1 MSQFF
6 TWLEQRINDY
16 EQARERGL
24 KAYKTRW
31 KKVLAEA
38 NDGVEP
44 KESTKGLHAPFDG
57 YVHTWAK
64 GDHDYEA
71 TYLRGQF
78 LPWSSEHESMS
89 DGAFTD
95 DTRIRD
101 VPVERAEKFMTAFAD
116 LSDEARA
123 TVAVYTGRPYCC
135 NKTGEKLIYVY
146 VSKCPADLC
155 SAIEDFLMGDLYKL
169 QRFAEEKLQ
178 AERDERDAAHQ
189 NGEDSPEGR
198 VVITGI
204 VLAFKW
210 QGSDYG
216 DVLKMLV
223 QDDRGFRVWGSVPA
237 SLDGAERES
246 RISFTA
252 TVSQSDRDT
261 KFGFFKRP
269 TKSVVL
275 DDESAAA

>member
-1 MSQFF
+1 MNQFF
-6 TWLEQRINDY
+6 TWLELRIGEY
-16 EQARERGL
+16 EKARQRGL
-24 KAYKTRW
+24 KAHKTRW

-44 KESTKGLHAPFDG
+44 NESTKGLHAPFDG
-57 YVHTWAK
+57 YVHTWVK
-64 GDHDYEA
+64 GDHDFES

-78 LPWSSEHESMS
+78 LPWSSEHETMS

-95 DTRIRD
+95 DTRISG
-101 VPVERAEKFMTAFAD
+101 VPVERAEKFMTGFAE

-123 TVAVYTGRPYCC
+123 TVAVYTGKPYHCD
-135 NKTGEKLIYVY
+135 KTGDHLVYVY
-146 VSKCPADLC
+146 ISKCPADLC
-155 SAIEDFLMGDLYKL
+155 SAIDDFLMGDLYKL
-169 QRFAEEKLQ
+169 QRLAIEQSE
-178 AERDERDAAHQ
+178 AERAARDKAHEE
-189 NGEDSPEGR
+189 GEDAPEGR
-198 VVITGI
+198 VEITGT
-204 VLAFKW
+204 VLSFKW
-210 QGSDYG
+210 QSSDYG

-237 SLDGAERES
+237 SLDDAERES

-269 TKSVVL
+269 TKAVVL

>member
-1 MSQFF
+1 MSKQFF
-6 TWLEQRINDY
+6 NWLELRISEY
-16 EQARERGL
+16 EKARQRGL

-44 KESTKGLHAPFDG
+44 NESVKGLHAPFDG
-57 YVHTWAK
+57 YVHSWMK
-64 GDHDYEA
+64 GDREYEA

-78 LPWSSEHESMS
+78 LPWSSEHESLS
-89 DGAFTD
+89 EGGFTD

-101 VPVERAEKFMTAFAD
+101 VPVERAEKFLAGFAE

-123 TVAVYTGRPYCC
+123 TVAVYTGRPYHCD
-135 NKTGEKLIYVY
+135 KTGDHLVYVY

-155 SAIEDFLMGDLYKL
+155 SAIDDYLMGDLYKL
-169 QRFAEEKLQ
+169 QRLAEEKSQ
-178 AERDERDAAHQ
+178 AERDARDAAHQ
-189 NGEDSPEGR
+189 NGEDAPEGR
-198 VVITGI
+198 VEITGT
-204 VLAFKW
+204 VLCFKW

-223 QDDRGFRVWGSVPA
+223 QDDRGFRVWGSVPK
-237 SLDGAERES
+237 SLDDAERDS
-246 RISFTA
+246 RITFTA
-252 TVSQSDRDT
+252 TITQSDRDA

-269 TKSVVL
+269 TK
-275 DDESAAA
+275 AAVIFEAEAA